1 MTTFFI
7 RFVVTSHGVSEV
19 CYSNADNFA
28 TKQFSHSYITSLHI
42 FVPRVP
48 FWLTYFSCLCVIVP
62 WVSCFPCIP
71 LFALHS
77 QPYVSPVLKIASLIE
92 KQKQLSRGVS

>member
-28 TKQFSHSYITSLHI
+28 TKQFSQFVHYLSLYPRTSRALLANLLFTSLRYRSLG
-42 FVPRVP
+42 V
-48 FWLTYFSCLCVIVP
+48 
-62 WVSCFPCIP
+62 
-71 LFALHS
+71 LFALHTF
-77 QPYVSPVLKIASLIE
+77 VCLA
-92 KQKQLSRGVS
+92 